1 MRNLYI
7 FIIKTIHIFLFL
19 ILGGI
24 SIYLI
29 YKSSNYKQWALNAWT
44 KEITGPI
51 LRLQSGYIDWLYVRK
66 ENKQLLEQNRN
77 LLTVAYNHKFDTS
90 HIETVH
96 HGDSL
101 LFEYHT
107 AKVIESTINKQNN
120 YITLDKGLHDGIRAD
135 MGVISTQGVVGII
148 KETSPNFSIVLPV
161 IHSKF
166 TIFAKVRNTDAS
178 GMMTW
183 DGMDVRHAQLSN
195 LPNIE
200 GVKLFD
206 TIVTQ
211 HSLIFPPDYPIG
223 IVESILPETNDG
235 YFVINVR
242 LLASFDRLRN
252 VYIIEQKYSEELNEL
267 MINATINE

>member
-7 FIIKTIHIFLFL
+7 FIIKTIHISLFM
-19 ILGGI
+19 ILTGI

-29 YKSSNYKQWALNAWT
+29 YKSSNYKQWALNTFT

-51 LRLQSGYIDWLYVRK
+51 LKLQSNYMDWIHVRR
-66 ENKQLLEQNRN
+66 ENKQLLEQNKN
-77 LLTVAYNHKFDTS
+77 LLTIAFNHKFDTV
-90 HIETVH
+90 HVETIF

-120 YITLDKGLHDGIRAD
+120 YIILDKGIHDGIHPD
-135 MGVISTQGVVGII
+135 MGVLSTQGVVGII
-148 KETSPNFSIVLPV
+148 KEVSPNFSIAIPI

-166 TIFAKVRNTDAS
+166 TIFAKVRNSDAS
-178 GMMTW
+178 GMLTW
-183 DGMDVRHAQLSN
+183 DGLNARYAQMSN
-195 LPNIE
+195 LPHIE
-200 GVKLFD
+200 RVKVSD

-223 IVESILPETNDG
+223 VVESILPETSGG
-235 YFVINVR
+235 YFVIEVR
-242 LLASFDRLRN
+242 LLVSYEKLRN

-267 MINATINE
+267 MINANLNE